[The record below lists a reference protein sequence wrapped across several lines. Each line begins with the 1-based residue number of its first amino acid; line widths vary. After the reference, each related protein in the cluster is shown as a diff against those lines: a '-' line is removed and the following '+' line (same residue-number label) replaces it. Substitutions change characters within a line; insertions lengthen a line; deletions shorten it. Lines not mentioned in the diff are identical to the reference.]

1 MKIYKIVLKKSVEK
15 QLYKLPK
22 KDVEKIINTID
33 KLKINPRPYTVIKL
47 KNTDKFRIRVGNYR
61 IIYSIF
67 DNKLI
72 IEIIKIAHRK
82 NVYNF

>member
-15 QLYKLPK
+15 QFLKLPK
-22 KDVEKIINTID
+22 KEVKKIINTIE
-33 KLKINPRPYTVIKL
+33 KLKTNPRPYIVIKL
-47 KNTDKFRIRVGNYR
+47 KNTDKYRIRVGNYR
-61 IIYSIF
+61 IIYSIN

-82 NVYNF
+82 NVYE